1 MKFTK
6 TALFTVLAATAFAAQ
21 AGQYPDLPEG
31 IKAGAGALIGDTVYV
46 GLGGTGTTKFYSLNL
61 KDPKEWKE
69 IAEFP
74 GGKRNQPVAAG
85 VNGKLYVFGGFQ
97 DTDVAKNQII
107 NDAYEYNPADNT
119 WTKLSTRS
127 PRSTSVGASVAA
139 DGGKI
144 YFVGGVNHEIW
155 NGLFQDVKAAGGDKE
170 KEKAIFDPYF
180 NLRAQDFFFSPEI
193 ISYEPANNVWRNEG
207 YFPYSG
213 RAGAAIAIKDGKLL
227 VVNGEVKA
235 GLRSPGT
242 ALGTIGEDGVTWK
255 KLGDLPAPKG
265 YDKQDGIAGGMGG
278 YTNGHYIVTGGAN
291 FPGALANYEKGIMDA
306 HRTGGLKKTYHKD
319 VYALD
324 AKTGNWK
331 IVGELPATIGY
342 GLAVSYNNK
351 VLLIGG
357 ETDGGKPLSAV
368 QTMSYDGK
376 KLTVE

>member
-1 MKFTK
+1 
-6 TALFTVLAATAFAAQ
+6 
-21 AGQYPDLPEG
+21 
-31 IKAGAGALIGDTVYV
+31 
-46 GLGGTGTTKFYSLNL
+46 GGTGTTKFYSLNL

-213 RAGAAIAIKDGKLL
+213 RAGAAVAIKDGKLL

-242 ALGTIGEDGVTWK
+242 ALGT
-255 KLGDLPAPKG
+255 
-265 YDKQDGIAGGMGG
+265 M
-278 YTNGHYIVTGGAN
+278 
-291 FPGALANYEKGIMDA
+291 
-306 HRTGGLKKTYHKD
+306 
-319 VYALD
+319 
-324 AKTGNWK
+324 
-331 IVGELPATIGY
+331 
-342 GLAVSYNNK
+342 
-351 VLLIGG
+351 
-357 ETDGGKPLSAV
+357 
-368 QTMSYDGK
+368 
-376 KLTVE
+376 

>member
-155 NGLFQDVKAAGGDKE
+155 NGLFQGC
-170 KEKAIFDPYF
+170 
-180 NLRAQDFFFSPEI
+180 
-193 ISYEPANNVWRNEG
+193 
-207 YFPYSG
+207 
-213 RAGAAIAIKDGKLL
+213 
-227 VVNGEVKA
+227 
-235 GLRSPGT
+235 
-242 ALGTIGEDGVTWK
+242 
-255 KLGDLPAPKG
+255 
-265 YDKQDGIAGGMGG
+265 
-278 YTNGHYIVTGGAN
+278 
-291 FPGALANYEKGIMDA
+291 
-306 HRTGGLKKTYHKD
+306 
-319 VYALD
+319 
-324 AKTGNWK
+324 
-331 IVGELPATIGY
+331 
-342 GLAVSYNNK
+342 
-351 VLLIGG
+351 
-357 ETDGGKPLSAV
+357 
-368 QTMSYDGK
+368 
-376 KLTVE
+376 